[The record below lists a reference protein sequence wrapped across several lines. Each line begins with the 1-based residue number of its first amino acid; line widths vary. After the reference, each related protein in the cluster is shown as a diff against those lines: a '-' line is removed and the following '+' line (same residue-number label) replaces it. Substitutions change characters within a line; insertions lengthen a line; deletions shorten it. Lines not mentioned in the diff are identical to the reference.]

1 MKDTDQKASMI
12 LDCAATYPNA
22 AIWYHTSNMVLLVDS
37 DAAYITMLEAWSFY
51 ARNFYLSDRPSPE
64 PVKPSPKRNGPIH
77 TECKTIRNVVSSAS
91 DAETCGTFNNGGKI
105 SACNHIVLHY
115 TTTNQQHHSRQ
126 IIQLQ
131 KDFSVMEWNPNV
143 QKHGILNG
151 TGYEISR

>member
-1 MKDTDQKASMI
+1 MKDTDQKSSMI

-77 TECKTIRNVVSSAS
+77 TECKKIHNVVSSAAE
-91 DAETCGTFNNGGKI
+91 AETCGTFNNGKVAI
-105 SACNHIVLHY
+105 NIWPVLIALDHKQPA
-115 TTTNQQHHSRQ
+115 T
-126 IIQLQ
+126 
-131 KDFSVMEWNPNV
+131 P
-143 QKHGILNG
+143 LNTDNSDTEG
-151 TGYEISR
+151 FVNYGMKSKQFKNMGYEMVLVKR